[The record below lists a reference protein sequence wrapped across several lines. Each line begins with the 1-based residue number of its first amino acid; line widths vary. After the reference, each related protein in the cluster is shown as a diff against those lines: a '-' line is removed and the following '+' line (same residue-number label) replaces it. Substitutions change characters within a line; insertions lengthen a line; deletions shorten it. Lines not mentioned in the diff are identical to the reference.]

1 MNSKNEELGGS
12 NFQQANVKKKTRMG
26 SRDNQIS
33 KKKGRVREAECEEA
47 CMESR
52 ERIWEKRRN
61 ESGKDY

>member
-1 MNSKNEELGGS
+1 
-12 NFQQANVKKKTRMG
+12 MG